1 MLGVFEM
8 MDTIKMIY
16 NYEDGSEVVI
26 VDKKDELETSL
37 WDMIDM
43 FQRFLNGLGYD
54 REKVESLSYDEWY
67 SIWGKERPDN
77 EKVLVTTTD
86 GKVLT
91 ADYDSE
97 KQKFSVDNV
106 YSWTYLPDPDKR
118 VWRTI

>member
-1 MLGVFEM
+1 M

-16 NYEDGSEVVI
+16 NYADGSEVTV
-26 VDKKDELETSL
+26 VDKKEELETSL

-43 FQRFLNGLGYD
+43 FQRFLSGLGYD
-54 REKVESLSYDEWY
+54 RDKVDSLSYEEWY
-67 SIWGKERPDN
+67 SIRGKERPDD

-86 GKVLT
+86 GKVLI

-106 YSWTYLPDPDKR
+106 YSWTYLPYPDKR
-118 VWRTI
+118 VWMTR